1 MAKNNSNIP
10 LSVVGKSVPIKD
22 AREKVTGS
30 LKYGVDFQVPNMV
43 YGKILRSPHAH
54 AKIRG
59 IDYSRAEALSGVLGV
74 VCYQD
79 APDLDWNSCWFN
91 YRGHILDDRAR
102 FVGDEVAAVAAI
114 TEDIA
119 EQAIKLIEVD
129 YEVLPAVFDPEEALK
144 PDASQVRSEGNA
156 REPFLT
162 EWGDVDQ
169 GIKES
174 DIVAEGSIEF
184 GSQQYAP
191 IGRNACVAEWTGDKI
206 TLWTATQTPSECKS
220 AIAEAFGIPMSKVR
234 VIALPSGASFGIWW
248 VNNFHMMTALLA
260 KKICR
265 PVKIELT
272 QKECFST
279 VKRRHLEKV
288 WGRIGCNKDG
298 SIKAIEIKDIIDN
311 GGYGFKND
319 VGSFSNE
326 LWGKNLNGRFLV
338 QGVSTNLVTAGCM
351 RGVGDVTLAA
361 LIERLLD
368 MASVEIDMD
377 PLEFR
382 LKNHIRTGDLLKAM
396 YAYYKGVGSDCQTP
410 EEWKDKWPKLF
421 HLTSEALHECLTE
434 GAEAFGWKEKWQG
447 WGKPSRVAGPKRYGI
462 GVGTGI
468 HCNGVEDEGNT
479 SAIVRVHED
488 GSVTLCCSMGRQGQ
502 GSETTQAQ
510 IAAETLGIALD
521 RIEVEAGDT
530 EVSPWN
536 HGSIASNTAH
546 RIGFATKAASGD
558 ARRQILEI
566 AARHYIKGEPE
577 QLDIRNGVIYHK
589 ERPEQNMSLGE
600 LMSRLQPD
608 SLAPPRVIGRSTED
622 MPPSTT
628 LSRHFAAHFV
638 EVEVDTETGQIKLLD
653 YVATQD
659 SGTALNPKVLENQVI
674 GGAIC
679 GAGFS
684 LVESLVFDEQ
694 TGKIMN
700 PNFLDYKILRAND
713 FPTQPKVIL
722 CESNDPIGPYGAKG
736 GGEAPIAASVP
747 AISQAVYNAI
757 GIWLDVPMTPEKVL
771 RGLGKI

>member
-1 MAKNNSNIP
+1 MI
-10 LSVVGKSVPIKD
+10 GKSVPIKD

-30 LKYGVDFQVPNMV
+30 LKYAVDCQVPGMV

-54 AKIRG
+54 ARIRG
-59 IDYSRAEALSGVLGV
+59 IDYTRAAALPGVLGV
-74 VCYQD
+74 VCFQD
-79 APDLDWNSCWFN
+79 APDRDWNSCWFN
-91 YRGHILDDRAR
+91 YRGRILDDRVR

-114 TEDIA
+114 NENIA
-119 EQAIKLIEVD
+119 EQALELIEPD

-144 PDASQVRSEGNA
+144 PDAPQVRSEGNA
-156 REPFLT
+156 REPYIT
-162 EWGDVDQ
+162 NWGNVDQ
-169 GIKES
+169 GFRES
-174 DIVAEGSIEF
+174 DIVAQGSIKF

-191 IGRNACVAEWTGDKI
+191 IGRNACVAEWTGDRV
-206 TLWTATQTPSECKS
+206 TMWTSTQTPSECKT

-234 VIALPSGASFGIWW
+234 VIGLPSGCSFGLWW
-248 VNNFHMMTALLA
+248 VNNFHMLTVLLA
-260 KKICR
+260 KKIRR
-265 PVKIELT
+265 PVKIELS
-272 QKECFST
+272 QEESFAA
-279 VKRRHLEKV
+279 VKRRHLERSR
-288 WGRIGCNKDG
+288 GRIGCNRDG
-298 SIKAIEIKDIIDN
+298 SIQALEIKHVIDN

-319 VGSFSNE
+319 VGCFSME
-326 LWGKNLNGRFLV
+326 LWGKSRNGRFTV
-338 QGVSTNLVTAGCM
+338 QGASTNLVTAGCM
-351 RGVGDVTLAA
+351 RGVGDVTMAT

-368 MASVEIDMD
+368 MAAMKLDFD

-382 LKNHIRTGDLLKAM
+382 LKNHICKGDLLKAM
-396 YAYYKGVGSDCQTP
+396 HDAYSKEGLDCKTP
-410 EEWKDKWPKLF
+410 ERWKGKWPPLF
-421 HLTSEALHECLTE
+421 HLTSEALHECLIE
-434 GAEAFGWKEKWQG
+434 GAEAFGWKKKWKG
-447 WGKPSRVAGPKRYGI
+447 WGKPCEVAGPKRRAV
-462 GVGTGI
+462 GVATGI

-510 IAAETLGIALD
+510 IAAETLGVSLD

-546 RIGFATKAASGD
+546 RIGWQTKAASED

-589 ERPEQNMSLGE
+589 ERPEQSMPLGE

-608 SLAPPRVIGRSTED
+608 SFAPPRVIGRSTED

-628 LSRHFAAHFV
+628 LTRHFAAHFV
-638 EVEVDTETGQIKLLD
+638 EVEVDAETGQIKLTD
-653 YVATQD
+653 YLATQD
-659 SGTALNPKVLENQVI
+659 SGTAINPKVLENQVI

-679 GAGFS
+679 GSGFG

-700 PNFLDYKILRAND
+700 PDFLDYKVLRAPD
-713 FPTQPKVIL
+713 FPTRPKVIL
-722 CESNDPIGPYGAKG
+722 CESNDPVGPYGAKG
-736 GGEAPIAASVP
+736 GGEAPTAASIP
-747 AISQAVYNAI
+747 AIAQAVYNAI
-757 GIWLDVPMTPEKVL
+757 GIWLDIPMTPEKVL
-771 RGLGKI
+771 RGLGRI

>member
-1 MAKNNSNIP
+1 MAKNNSNKP

-30 LKYGVDFQVPNMV
+30 LKYAVDYKVPDMV

-54 AKIRG
+54 AKIKG
-59 IDYSRAEALSGVLGV
+59 IDYRRAEALPGVLGV
-74 VCYQD
+74 VCFQD
-79 APDLDWNSCWFN
+79 APDRDWNSCWFN

-114 TEDIA
+114 NENIA

-144 PDASQVRSEGNA
+144 PNAPQVRPEGNI
-156 REPFLT
+156 REPYKVI
-162 EWGDVDQ
+162 WGDVDE
-169 GIKES
+169 GIRES
-174 DIVAEGSIEF
+174 DIVAEGSMKFE
-184 GSQQYAP
+184 SQQYAP
-191 IGRNACVAEWTGDKI
+191 IGRNACIAEWTGDKV
-206 TLWTATQTPSECKS
+206 TVWTSTQTPSECKS
-220 AIAEAFGIPMSKVR
+220 AVAEAFGIPMSKVR
-234 VIALPSGASFGIWW
+234 VIGLPSGCSFGIWW
-248 VNNFHMMTALLA
+248 INNFHMMTILLA

-272 QKECFST
+272 QEESFAA
-279 VKRRHLEKV
+279 VKRRHLERS
-288 WGRIGCNKDG
+288 WGRIGCRKDG
-298 SIKAIEIKDIIDN
+298 SIMAIEIKHVIDN
-311 GGYGFKND
+311 GGYGFKHD
-319 VGSFSNE
+319 VGCFSSE
-326 LWGKNLNGRFLV
+326 LWGKSHNGRFAV
-338 QGVSTNLVTAGCM
+338 QGVSTNLLTAGCM
-351 RGVGDVTLAA
+351 RGVGDVTQAV

-368 MASVEIDMD
+368 MAAVKLDLD

-382 LKNHIRTGDLLKAM
+382 LKNHIRTGDLLKSIHAD
-396 YAYYKGVGSDCQTP
+396 YAESGHDCKTP
-410 EEWKDKWPKLF
+410 EEWKDKWPRLF
-421 HLTSEALHECLTE
+421 HLTSESLHECLIE
-434 GAEAFGWKEKWQG
+434 GAEVFGWKKKWKG
-447 WGKPSRVAGPKRYGI
+447 WGKPYKVAGPRRRAV
-462 GVGTGI
+462 GVATGI

-510 IAAETLGIALD
+510 IASETLGISLD
-521 RIEVEAGDT
+521 QIEVEAGDT

-546 RIGFATKAASGD
+546 RIGFATKSASED

-577 QLDIRNGVIYHK
+577 QLDIKNGVIYHQECPK
-589 ERPEQNMSLGE
+589 QNMSLGE

-608 SLAPPRVIGRSTED
+608 SFTPPRVIGRPTED

-679 GAGFS
+679 GSGFG

-700 PNFLDYKILRAND
+700 PNFLDYKVLRAPD

-736 GGEAPIAASVP
+736 AGEAPIAASIP
-747 AISQAVYNAI
+747 AIAQAVYNAI
-757 GIWLDVPMTPEKVL
+757 GVWLDVPMTPEKVL

>member
-1 MAKNNSNIP
+1 MAKNNYNTK

-22 AREKVTGS
+22 ARDKVTGS
-30 LKYGVDFQVPNMV
+30 LKYAVDLQAPGMV
-43 YGKILRSPHAH
+43 FGKILRSPHAH
-54 AKIRG
+54 AKIKR
-59 IDYSRAEALSGVLGV
+59 IDSSKAEAFPGVLGV

-91 YRGHILDDRAR
+91 YRGHIFDEKVR

-114 TEDIA
+114 SEDIA
-119 EQAIKLIEVD
+119 EQALKLIEVD
-129 YEVLPAVFDPEEALK
+129 YEILPAVFDPNDALK
-144 PDASQVRSEGNA
+144 KDAPQVRSEGNA

-169 GIKES
+169 GMKES
-174 DIVAEGSIEF
+174 EITAEGSIEF

-191 IGRNACVAEWTGDKI
+191 IGRNACIAEWTGDKI
-206 TLWTATQTPSECKS
+206 TLWTASQTPSELKS
-220 AIAEAFGIPMSKVR
+220 GIAEAFGIPMSKVR

-248 VNNFHMMTALLA
+248 VNNFHMITALLA
-260 KKICR
+260 KKTGR

-272 QKECFST
+272 QEECFAT
-279 VKRRHLEKV
+279 VKRRHLERV
-288 WGRIGCNKDG
+288 WGRIGCDKD
-298 SIKAIEIKDIIDN
+298 STIRAIEIKDIFDN

-351 RGVGDVTLAA
+351 RGVGDVTLSC

-368 MASVEIDMD
+368 MASSKLDID

-382 LKNHIRTGDLLKAM
+382 LKNHIREGELLKAM
-396 YAYYKGVGSDCQTP
+396 YAYFKAEGMDCSTP
-410 EEWKDKWPKLF
+410 EEFKDIWPPLF
-421 HLTSEALHECLTE
+421 HLTSEAIHECLVK
-434 GAEAFGWKEKWQG
+434 GAETFKWKKKWKG
-447 WGKPSRVAGPKRYGI
+447 WGKPSKVTGSKLR
-462 GVGTGI
+462 GVGVATGI

-479 SAIVRVHED
+479 SALVRVHGD
-488 GSVTLCCSMGRQGQ
+488 GSATLCCSMGRQGQ

-510 IAAETLGIALD
+510 IVSEALGISLD
-521 RIEVEAGDT
+521 KIEVEAGDT

-546 RIGFATKAASGD
+546 RIGFMTKSAGED
-558 ARRQILEI
+558 ARRQILKI
-566 AARHYIKGEPE
+566 VAKHYIKGKPE
-577 QLDIRNGVIYHK
+577 QLDIKDGVIYHK
-589 ERPEQNMSLGE
+589 EDPQQKMPLKE
-600 LMSRLQPD
+600 LMSTLQPD
-608 SLAPPRVIGRSTED
+608 SFAPPNIIGRPTED

-628 LSRHFAAHFV
+628 LTRHFAAHFV
-638 EVEVDTETGQIKLLD
+638 EVEVDIETGQIKILD
-653 YVATQD
+653 YLATQD
-659 SGTALNPKVLENQVI
+659 SGTALNPKVLENQAI

-684 LVESLVFDEQ
+684 LVESLVFDKK
-694 TGKIMN
+694 TGKILN
-700 PNFLDYKILRAND
+700 PGFLDYKVLRTND
-713 FPTQPKVIL
+713 FPAQAKVLL

-747 AISQAVYNAI
+747 AISQAVNNAI
-757 GIWLDVPMTPEKVL
+757 GIWLDIPMTPERVL